1 MGTTVSNSVFE
12 QVDKKELLR
21 PIIFCNPNEYL
32 IESAVPVNV
41 ALAKTLITIKEDRR
55 SFRMEL
61 CLKQL
66 LDTMP
71 ANPVIKEFD
80 VLFNPSYEIDVIKT
94 LISVY
99 KTKPF
104 DVIWPGQYE
113 EGKLIYAEEGYRDY
127 KVYEIS
133 KYDITCVI

>member
-1 MGTTVSNSVFE
+1 
-12 QVDKKELLR
+12 
-21 PIIFCNPNEYL
+21 
-32 IESAVPVNV
+32 
-41 ALAKTLITIKEDRR
+41 
-55 SFRMEL
+55 MEL

-80 VLFNPSYEIDVIKT
+80 VLFNPAYRIDVIKT

-104 DVIWPGQYE
+104 DVIWPGRYE
-113 EGKLIYAEEGYRDY
+113 EGKLIYADEGCRDY
-127 KVYEIS
+127 KIYEIS
-133 KYDITCVI
+133 KYDVTCVI